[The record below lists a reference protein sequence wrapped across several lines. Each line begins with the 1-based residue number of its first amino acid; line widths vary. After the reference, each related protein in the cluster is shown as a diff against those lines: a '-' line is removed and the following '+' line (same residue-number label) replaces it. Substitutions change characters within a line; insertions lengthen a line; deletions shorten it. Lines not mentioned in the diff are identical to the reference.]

1 MADIPEQ
8 AEDGKTANPRAETQ
22 EAGIHQTE
30 SIVTGPSQQPKK
42 QHLRTLGMRLPAGI
56 LLIACVAVAL
66 LPQWLISANGV
77 RQLIIRSI
85 PNLQGDVSVGSASI
99 GWYQP
104 LSIRDIEIHSPDS
117 AS

>member
-8 AEDGKTANPRAETQ
+8 AEDGKTANPQAETQ

-30 SIVTGPSQQPKK
+30 SMVTGPSQQPKK
-42 QHLRTLGMRLPAGI
+42 QHLRTLGMRLLAGI

-77 RQLIIRSI
+77 RQLII
-85 PNLQGDVSVGSASI
+85 
-99 GWYQP
+99 
-104 LSIRDIEIHSPDS
+104 
-117 AS
+117 